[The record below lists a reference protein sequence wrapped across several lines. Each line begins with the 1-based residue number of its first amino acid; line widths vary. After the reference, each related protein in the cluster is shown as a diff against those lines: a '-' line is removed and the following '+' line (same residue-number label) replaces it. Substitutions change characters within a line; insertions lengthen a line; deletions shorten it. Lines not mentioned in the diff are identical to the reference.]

1 MSESCVCVKKDKVS
15 LLDRHFWIAVAR
27 IAFSVLLALLGYF
40 LFTEARYGVWVNF
53 LVMFASW
60 AICSYD
66 IVAEAFV
73 NTFRHKEPFDENML
87 MFIASVGAFSLRF
100 FGPEDN
106 EFLEAAMVVV
116 LFQIGE
122 LFENLATARS
132 HQAITEAVGLRAQ
145 VAHKVVDGKSLEVV
159 PSTLVPGDVI
169 LVKAGDII
177 PADGTILEGSGAL
190 DMSSLT
196 GEFVPVTKKE
206 GDFVNSGTIMKNGS
220 TTIRVDKSYEDS
232 TVSKIIGLVEESAK
246 SKSGADRFI
255 DAFSRLYTPIVVA
268 LALAVAVV
276 PPLFYGVS
284 DGAVWS
290 KWVYTALCF
299 LVISCP
305 CAIVISVPLAYF
317 AGIGL
322 ASKRGLI
329 VKGAAFFDKL
339 DHLGYVVTDKT
350 GTLTY
355 GDFRVTKT
363 VYKGIDS
370 IKFNEYLKAVESRSN
385 HPIALA
391 IMKETKNGFAGT
403 LTNYHEEAGLGAE
416 ADYDGHHLLAG
427 NYRLLVSKKVV
438 VPPDLEVGTL
448 VYLVVDGLCVGYVV
462 LNDVIRVQSLD
473 MVQGLRS
480 FGVKTCMLT
489 GDKEDG
495 ALAVSSTLG
504 LDEHYSELLPDDKK
518 KLLEE
523 KIALKRGYVAYMGDG
538 INDAPSIVLADVG
551 VAMGGVGSDLAVE
564 NADLVIMNDDPSKI
578 VTAIRIAK
586 KTKRRAI
593 FNIVIALAIKLTIMA
608 LSAFLPGFPLLAA
621 VLADTG
627 LTVLLVINSV
637 SLLRSKVR

>member
-1 MSESCVCVKKDKVS
+1 
-15 LLDRHFWIAVAR
+15 
-27 IAFSVLLALLGYF
+27 
-40 LFTEARYGVWVNF
+40 
-53 LVMFASW
+53 
-60 AICSYD
+60 
-66 IVAEAFV
+66 
-73 NTFRHKEPFDENML
+73 
-87 MFIASVGAFSLRF
+87 
-100 FGPEDN
+100 
-106 EFLEAAMVVV
+106 
-116 LFQIGE
+116 
-122 LFENLATARS
+122 
-132 HQAITEAVGLRAQ
+132 
-145 VAHKVVDGKSLEVV
+145 
-159 PSTLVPGDVI
+159 
-169 LVKAGDII
+169 
-177 PADGTILEGSGAL
+177 
-190 DMSSLT
+190 
-196 GEFVPVTKKE
+196 
-206 GDFVNSGTIMKNGS
+206 
-220 TTIRVDKSYEDS
+220 
-232 TVSKIIGLVEESAK
+232 
-246 SKSGADRFI
+246 
-255 DAFSRLYTPIVVA
+255 
-268 LALAVAVV
+268 
-276 PPLFYGVS
+276 
-284 DGAVWS
+284 
-290 KWVYTALCF
+290 
-299 LVISCP
+299 
-305 CAIVISVPLAYF
+305 
-317 AGIGL
+317 
-322 ASKRGLI
+322 
-329 VKGAAFFDKL
+329 
-339 DHLGYVVTDKT
+339 
-350 GTLTY
+350 
-355 GDFRVTKT
+355 
-363 VYKGIDS
+363 
-370 IKFNEYLKAVESRSN
+370 
-385 HPIALA
+385 
-391 IMKETKNGFAGT
+391 
-403 LTNYHEEAGLGAE
+403 
-416 ADYDGHHLLAG
+416 
-427 NYRLLVSKKVV
+427 V